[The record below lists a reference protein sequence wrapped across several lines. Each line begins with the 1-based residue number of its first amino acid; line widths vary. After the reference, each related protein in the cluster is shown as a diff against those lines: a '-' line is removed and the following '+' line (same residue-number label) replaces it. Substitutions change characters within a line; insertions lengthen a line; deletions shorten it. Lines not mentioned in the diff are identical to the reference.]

1 MYKLGIIGKIIQ
13 TNIMSLLIGQQQV
26 NTPIFLAPMAGITDL
41 PFRRVVSRFK
51 TGHFISEMI
60 ASQEILSGR
69 PGVRQKAE
77 LGVDTGNTSIQIS
90 GRDPYAISETAKLV
104 EGLGAKIID
113 INMGCPAKKVVNG
126 YAGSALLKDLAL
138 AAKLIEAVV
147 TSVSVPVTLKTRL
160 GWNDNDLNAPSLA
173 KLAEHLGIKLIT
185 IHARTRCQFYK
196 GYARWKLVRRVKEN
210 VSIPV
215 IVNGDISDANSAR
228 AALKE
233 STADGLMVGRAI
245 RGRPWLLNE
254 IAAELWGHQKY
265 NLSNFSSL
273 TELIIRHY
281 EEILSFYGNELGV
294 KVARKHL
301 GWYMDHG
308 DVLSEVRQYILTEN
322 SPKKVLWKLKTVFDH
337 REAA

>member
-1 MYKLGIIGKIIQ
+1 
-13 TNIMSLLIGQQQV
+13 MSLFIGQHLISP
-26 NTPIFLAPMAGITDL
+26 PIFLAPMAGITDL
-41 PFRRVVSRFK
+41 PFRRAVSSFK

-69 PGVRQKAE
+69 PGVTQKAE
-77 LGVDTGNTSIQIS
+77 LGVDTGNTSVQIS

-104 EGLGAKIID
+104 EGLGARIID

-126 YAGSALLKDLAL
+126 YAGAALLKDLAL
-138 AAKLIEAVV
+138 ATKLIEAVV

-160 GWNDNDLNAPSLA
+160 GWNDDNLNAPSLA
-173 KLAEHLGIKLIT
+173 KVAEQLGVKLIT

-196 GYARWKLVRRVKEN
+196 GHADWKLAQLVKDN

-215 IVNGDISDANSAR
+215 IINGDISDANTAR

-233 STADGLMVGRAI
+233 SKADGLMVGRAI

-254 IAAELWGHQKY
+254 IAADLWGHKK
-265 NLSNFSSL
+265 NTLVTSDSLS
-273 TELIIRHY
+273 ELIINHY
-281 EEILSFYGNELGV
+281 EEILSFYGTELGV

-301 GWYMDHG
+301 GWYMEYG
-308 DVLSEVRQYILTEN
+308 GVLSEVRRSILTEEF
-322 SPKKVLWKLKTVFDH
+322 PKKVLLQLKTVFEYS
-337 REAA
+337 EAA

>member
-1 MYKLGIIGKIIQ
+1 M
-13 TNIMSLLIGQQQV
+13 TLLIGQCEV
-26 NTPIFLAPMAGITDL
+26 NPPIFLAPMAGITDL

-51 TGHFISEMI
+51 SGHFVSEMV
-60 ASQEILSGR
+60 ASQELLSGR

-77 LGVDTGNTSIQIS
+77 LGVDTGNTSVQIS

-104 EGLGAKIID
+104 EGLGAQIID

-138 AAKLIEAVV
+138 AAKLMEAVV

-160 GWNDNDLNAPSLA
+160 GWDDNDLNAPSLA
-173 KLAEHLGIKLIT
+173 KVAEQLGIKLVT

-215 IVNGDISDANSAR
+215 IVNGDISDANSAKT
-228 AALKE
+228 ALKE

-245 RGRPWLLNE
+245 RGKPWLLNE
-254 IAAELWGHQKY
+254 MASDLWGHQKY
-265 NLSNFSSL
+265 NLPNFASL
-273 TELIIRHY
+273 TELIIGHY

-301 GWYMDHG
+301 GWYMDYG
-308 DVLSEVRQYILTEN
+308 KVLSEVRQYILTEN
-322 SPKKVLWKLKTVFDH
+322 SPNKVLWNLKTVFDH

>member
-1 MYKLGIIGKIIQ
+1 
-13 TNIMSLLIGQQQV
+13 MSILVGPYAV
-26 NTPIFLAPMAGITDL
+26 NPPIFLAPMAGITDL

-51 TGHFISEMI
+51 TGHFVSEMI
-60 ASQEILSGR
+60 ASQELLSGK

-77 LGVDTGNTSIQIS
+77 LGIDTGNTSVQIS

-126 YAGSALLKDLAL
+126 YAGSALLKNLEL
-138 AAKLIEAVV
+138 AARLIESVIN
-147 TSVSVPVTLKTRL
+147 SVSVPVTLKTRL
-160 GWNDNDLNAPSLA
+160 GWNEDDLNAPSLA
-173 KLAEHLGIKLIT
+173 IMAEQLGIKLIT
-185 IHARTRCQFYK
+185 VHARTRCQFYK
-196 GYARWKLVRRVKEN
+196 GFARWELVRKVKDS

-215 IVNGDISDANSAR
+215 IINGDILSATLAR
-228 AALKE
+228 KALKE

-254 IAAELWGHQKY
+254 IAADLWSYQKY
-265 NLSNFSSL
+265 SLLNSTLL
-273 TELIIRHY
+273 TELIINHY
-281 EEILSFYGNELGV
+281 EEMLSFYGNDLGV

-301 GWYMDHG
+301 GWYMDYVG
-308 DVLSEVRQYILTEN
+308 VVSKVRRSILTEN
-322 SPKKVLWKLKTVFDH
+322 FPQKVLYQLKTLFDY

>member
-1 MYKLGIIGKIIQ
+1 
-13 TNIMSLLIGQQQV
+13 MSLFIGQHLV
-26 NTPIFLAPMAGITDL
+26 SPPIFLAPMAGITDL
-41 PFRRVVSRFK
+41 PFRCVVASFK

-69 PGVRQKAE
+69 PGVRQNAE
-77 LGVDTGNTSIQIS
+77 LGVDTGNTSVQIS

-104 EGLGAKIID
+104 EGLGARIID

-126 YAGSALLKDLAL
+126 YAGAALLKDLAL
-138 AAKLIEAVV
+138 ATKLIEAVV

-160 GWNDNDLNAPSLA
+160 GWNDDNLNAPSLA
-173 KLAEHLGIKLIT
+173 KVAEQLGVKLIT

-196 GYARWKLVRRVKEN
+196 GHADWKLAQLVKEN

-215 IVNGDISDANSAR
+215 IINGDISDANTAR

-233 STADGLMVGRAI
+233 SKADGLMVGRAI

-254 IAAELWGHQKY
+254 IAADLWGHKK
-265 NLSNFSSL
+265 NTLVTSGSLS
-273 TELIIRHY
+273 ELIINHY
-281 EEILSFYGNELGV
+281 EEILSFYGTELGV

-301 GWYMDHG
+301 GWYMEYG
-308 DVLSEVRQYILTEN
+308 GVLSEVRRSILTEEF
-322 SPKKVLWKLKTVFDH
+322 PKKVLSKLKTVFRY

>member
-1 MYKLGIIGKIIQ
+1 M
-13 TNIMSLLIGQQQV
+13 
-26 NTPIFLAPMAGITDL
+26 
-41 PFRRVVSRFK
+41 VSRFK
-51 TGHFISEMI
+51 TGHFVSEMI
-60 ASQEILSGR
+60 ASQEILTGR

-77 LGVDTGNTSIQIS
+77 LGTDTANTSVQIS
-90 GRDPYAISETAKLV
+90 GRDSYAISETAKLV

-126 YAGSALLKDLAL
+126 YAGSALLKDLDL

-160 GWNDNDLNAPSLA
+160 GWDDLNLNAPNLA
-173 KLAEHLGIKLIT
+173 RIAEQTGIKLIT

-196 GYARWKLVRRVKEN
+196 GCAQWKLVKRVKDV

-215 IVNGDISDANSAR
+215 IINGDISDAKSAMQ
-228 AALKE
+228 ALKE
-233 STADGLMVGRAI
+233 SSADGLMVGRGI

-254 IAAELWGHQKY
+254 IASELWGFKKY
-265 NLSNFSSL
+265 NVPNSASL
-273 TELIIRHY
+273 TELIINHY
-281 EEILSFYGNELGV
+281 EDILSFYGKELGV

-301 GWYMDHG
+301 GWYMEYG
-308 DVLSEVRQYILTEN
+308 GVLSEVRRSILTEEF
-322 SPKKVLWKLKTVFDH
+322 PKEVLTKLKTVFEY